1 MALKVG
7 DYARYVRT
15 GTVGKIVD
23 VKEEGG
29 RRWYKL
35 DSTGL
40 YYRED
45 QLERAER
52 VERKERQEDVQ
63 DVLKKIKEL
72 EEAFSE
78 ATGDHVCEGG

>member
-1 MALKVG
+1 MALEVG

-29 RRWYKL
+29 TRWYKL

-45 QLERAER
+45 QLERVDEVKREER
-52 VERKERQEDVQ
+52 EESVEEFLQKLR
-63 DVLKKIKEL
+63 EL
-72 EEAFSE
+72 EEAFQE
-78 ATGDHVCEGG
+78 ADDRVCEGGG